1 MLGKRVLLII
11 GGGIAAYRSLELIR
25 RLRERGCF
33 VSTCLT
39 KSGREFVTPLSVS
52 ALSEQKVHLD
62 LFDLT
67 QESEMGH
74 IELSRSVDLIIVA
87 PGTAD
92 IMSKM
97 ANGAANDLASSLLL
111 ATDKQILVAPAMNVR
126 MWNHPST
133 RRNHDT
139 LVADGVKFIG
149 PNEGKMAC
157 GDYGPGRMS
166 EPDEIADKAES
177 ILRQGPLNSIRAI
190 ITSGPTY
197 EAIDPVRFIGNRSSG
212 AQGSAIA
219 SALVRLGADVTFIS
233 GPGTVNYPQGVKV
246 VTVETADEMFSAVNE
261 ALPAEVAIFVAAVS
275 DWKIENV
282 QRQKIKKSSRQT
294 APTLVLA
301 ENKDIL
307 SHVSNLKQNRP
318 KLVIG
323 FAAESENILE
333 NARTKRLKKGCDW
346 IVAND
351 VSVGSGVMGG
361 KSNKVSLISEMNT
374 ENWPKMSK
382 ENVAKRLIEK
392 ILKLS
397 LIHI

>member
-97 ANGAANDLASSLLL
+97 ANGAANDLASTLLL

-177 ILRQGPLNSIRAI
+177 ILRQGPLNSIRVI

-219 SALVRLGADVTFIS
+219 SALARLGADVTFIT
-233 GPGTVNYPQGVKV
+233 GPSTVNYPDGVKIV
-246 VTVETADEMFSAVNE
+246 KVETADEMFSAVNE

-282 QRQKIKKSSRQT
+282 QRQKIKKSSGQK
-294 APTLVLA
+294 APSLVLA

-307 SHVSNLKQNRP
+307 SYVSNLKQDRP

-333 NARTKRLKKGCDW
+333 NASTKRRKKGCDW

-361 KSNKVSLISEMNT
+361 KSNTVSLISEKNT
-374 ENWPKMSK
+374 ENWPEMSK
-382 ENVAKRLIEK
+382 ENVAEQLVEK
-392 ILKLS
+392 ILKHLN
-397 LIHI
+397 

>member
-97 ANGAANDLASSLLL
+97 ANGAANDLASTLLL

-177 ILRQGPLNSIRAI
+177 ILRQGPLNSVRAI

-219 SALVRLGADVTFIS
+219 SALARLGADVTFIT
-233 GPGTVNYPQGVKV
+233 GPSTVNYPDGVKIV
-246 VTVETADEMFSAVNE
+246 KVETADEMFSAVNE

-282 QRQKIKKSSRQT
+282 QRQKIKKSSGQK
-294 APTLVLA
+294 APSLVLA

-307 SHVSNLKQNRP
+307 SYVSNLKQDRP

-333 NARTKRLKKGCDW
+333 NASTKRGKKGCDW

-351 VSVGSGVMGG
+351 VSLGSGVMGG
-361 KSNKVSLISEMNT
+361 KSNKVSLISETNT
-374 ENWPKMSK
+374 ENWPDMSK
-382 ENVAKRLIEK
+382 ENVAERLVEK
-392 ILKLS
+392 ILKHLN
-397 LIHI
+397 

>member
-97 ANGAANDLASSLLL
+97 ANGAANDLASTLLM

-219 SALVRLGADVTFIS
+219 SALVRLGADVTFIT
-233 GPGTVNYPQGVKV
+233 GPSTVNYPDGVKV
-246 VTVETADEMFSAVNE
+246 VKVETADEMFLAVNE

-282 QRQKIKKSSRQT
+282 QRQKIKKSSGQK
-294 APTLVLA
+294 APSLVLA

-307 SHVSNLKQNRP
+307 SYVSNLKQDRP

-333 NARTKRLKKGCDW
+333 NASTKRSKKGCDW

-351 VSVGSGVMGG
+351 VSLGSGVMGG
-361 KSNKVSLISEMNT
+361 KSNKVSLISETNT
-374 ENWPKMSK
+374 ENWPDMSK
-382 ENVAKRLIEK
+382 ENVAERLVEK
-392 ILKLS
+392 ILKHLN
-397 LIHI
+397 

>member
-1 MLGKRVLLII
+1 MMLGKRVLLII

-97 ANGAANDLASSLLL
+97 ANGAANDLASTLLL

-219 SALVRLGADVTFIS
+219 SALVRLGADVTFIT
-233 GPGTVNYPQGVKV
+233 GPSTVNYPDGVKIV
-246 VTVETADEMFSAVNE
+246 KVETADEMFSAVNE

-282 QRQKIKKSSRQT
+282 QRQKIKKSSGQK
-294 APTLVLA
+294 APSLVLA

-307 SHVSNLKQNRP
+307 SYVSNLKQDRP

-333 NARTKRLKKGCDW
+333 NASTKRGKKGCDW

-351 VSVGSGVMGG
+351 VSLGSGVMGG
-361 KSNKVSLISEMNT
+361 KSNKVSLISETNT
-374 ENWPKMSK
+374 ENWPDMSK
-382 ENVAKRLIEK
+382 ENVAERLVEK
-392 ILKLS
+392 ILKHLN
-397 LIHI
+397 

>member
-97 ANGAANDLASSLLL
+97 ANGAANDLASTLLL

-126 MWNHPST
+126 MWKHPST

-219 SALVRLGADVTFIS
+219 SALARLGADVTFIT
-233 GPGTVNYPQGVKV
+233 GPSTVNYPDGVKIV
-246 VTVETADEMFSAVNE
+246 KVETADEMFLAVNE

-282 QRQKIKKSSRQT
+282 QRQKIKKSSGQK
-294 APTLVLA
+294 APSLVLA

-307 SHVSNLKQNRP
+307 SYVSNLKQDRP

-333 NARTKRLKKGCDW
+333 NASTKRGKKGCDW

-351 VSVGSGVMGG
+351 VSLGSGVMGG
-361 KSNKVSLISEMNT
+361 KSNKVSLISETNT
-374 ENWPKMSK
+374 ENWPDMSK
-382 ENVAKRLIEK
+382 ENVAERLVEK
-392 ILKLS
+392 ILKHLN
-397 LIHI
+397 

>member
-1 MLGKRVLLII
+1 MLGKRALLII

-97 ANGAANDLASSLLL
+97 ANGAANDLASTLLL

-219 SALVRLGADVTFIS
+219 SALVRLGADVTFIT
-233 GPGTVNYPQGVKV
+233 GPSTVNYPDGVKIV
-246 VTVETADEMFSAVNE
+246 KVETADEMFSAVNE

-282 QRQKIKKSSRQT
+282 QRQKIKKSSGQK
-294 APTLVLA
+294 APSLVLA

-307 SHVSNLKQNRP
+307 SYVSNLKQDRP

-333 NARTKRLKKGCDW
+333 NASTKRGKKGCDW

-351 VSVGSGVMGG
+351 VSLGSGVMGG
-361 KSNKVSLISEMNT
+361 KSNKVSLISETNT
-374 ENWPKMSK
+374 ENWPDMSK
-382 ENVAKRLIEK
+382 ENVAERLVEK
-392 ILKLS
+392 ILKHLN
-397 LIHI
+397 

>member
-74 IELSRSVDLIIVA
+74 IELSRSSDLIIVA

-97 ANGAANDLASSLLL
+97 ANGAANDLASTLLL

-219 SALVRLGADVTFIS
+219 SALVRLGADVTFIT
-233 GPGTVNYPQGVKV
+233 GPSTVNYPDGVKV
-246 VTVETADEMFSAVNE
+246 VKVETADEMFLAVNE

-282 QRQKIKKSSRQT
+282 QRQKIKKSSGQK
-294 APTLVLA
+294 APSLVLA

-307 SHVSNLKQNRP
+307 SHVSNLKQDRP

-333 NARTKRLKKGCDW
+333 NASTKRGKKGCDW

-351 VSVGSGVMGG
+351 VSLGSGVMGG
-361 KSNKVSLISEMNT
+361 KSNKVSLISETNT
-374 ENWPKMSK
+374 ENWPDMSK
-382 ENVAKRLIEK
+382 ENVAERLVEK
-392 ILKLS
+392 ILKH
-397 LIHI
+397 LI

>member
-97 ANGAANDLASSLLL
+97 ANGAANDLASTLLL

-177 ILRQGPLNSIRAI
+177 ILRQGPLNSIRVI

-219 SALVRLGADVTFIS
+219 SALARLGADVTFIT
-233 GPGTVNYPQGVKV
+233 GPSTVNYPDGVKV

-282 QRQKIKKSSRQT
+282 QKQKIKKSSGQK
-294 APTLVLA
+294 APSLVLA

-307 SHVSNLKQNRP
+307 SYVSNLKQDRP

-333 NARTKRLKKGCDW
+333 NASTKRSKKGCDW

-351 VSVGSGVMGG
+351 VSLGSGVMGG
-361 KSNKVSLISEMNT
+361 KSNKVSLISETNT
-374 ENWPKMSK
+374 ENWPDMSK
-382 ENVAKRLIEK
+382 ENVAERLVEK
-392 ILKLS
+392 ILKHLN
-397 LIHI
+397 

>member
-1 MLGKRVLLII
+1 MLGKRILLII

-39 KSGREFVTPLSVS
+39 KSGSEFVTPLSVS

-97 ANGAANDLASSLLL
+97 ANGAANDLASTLLL

-166 EPDEIADKAES
+166 EPDEIANKAES

-219 SALVRLGADVTFIS
+219 STLVRLGADVTFIT
-233 GPGTVNYPQGVKV
+233 GPSTVNYPDGVKV
-246 VTVETADEMFSAVNE
+246 VRVETADEMFLAVNE

-282 QRQKIKKSSRQT
+282 QRQKIKKSSGQQ
-294 APTLVLA
+294 APSLVLA

-307 SHVSNLKQNRP
+307 SYVSNLKQDRP

-333 NARTKRLKKGCDW
+333 NASTKRGKKGCDW

-351 VSVGSGVMGG
+351 VSLGSGVMGG
-361 KSNKVSLISEMNT
+361 KSNKISLISETNT
-374 ENWPKMSK
+374 ENWPDMSK
-382 ENVAKRLIEK
+382 ENVAERLVEK
-392 ILKLS
+392 ILKHLN
-397 LIHI
+397 

>member
-1 MLGKRVLLII
+1 MLGSRVLLII
-11 GGGIAAYRSLELIR
+11 GGGIAAYRALELIR
-25 RLRERGCF
+25 RLRERGCV

-39 KSGREFVTPLSVS
+39 KSGREFVTPLSIS

-67 QESEMGH
+67 EESEMGH
-74 IELSRSVDLIIVA
+74 IELSRSADLIIVA

-97 ANGAANDLASSLLL
+97 ANGAANDLASTLLM

-133 RRNHDT
+133 RRNHDI
-139 LVADGVKFIG
+139 LVSDGVKFIG

-177 ILRQGPLNSIRAI
+177 ILRQGPLNSIHAI

-233 GPGTVNYPQGVKV
+233 GPGTVNYPDGVKV

-294 APTLVLA
+294 VPTLVLA

-361 KSNKVSLISEMNT
+361 KCNKVSLISEMNT

-392 ILKLS
+392 ILKHLN
-397 LIHI
+397 

>member
-1 MLGKRVLLII
+1 MLGKRVLLIL

-97 ANGAANDLASSLLL
+97 ANGAANDLASTLLL

-177 ILRQGPLNSIRAI
+177 ILRQGPLNSIHAI

-219 SALVRLGADVTFIS
+219 SALVRLGADVTFIT
-233 GPGTVNYPQGVKV
+233 GPSTVNYPDGVKV
-246 VTVETADEMFSAVNE
+246 VAVETADEMFSAVNE

-282 QRQKIKKSSRQT
+282 QRQKIKKSSGQK
-294 APTLVLA
+294 APSLVLA

-307 SHVSNLKQNRP
+307 SYVSNLKQDRP

-333 NARTKRLKKGCDW
+333 NASTKRGKKGCDW

-361 KSNKVSLISEMNT
+361 KSNKVSLISETNT
-374 ENWPKMSK
+374 ENWPDMSK
-382 ENVAKRLIEK
+382 ENVAERLVEK
-392 ILKLS
+392 ILKHLN
-397 LIHI
+397 

>member
-97 ANGAANDLASSLLL
+97 ANGAANDLASTLLL

-219 SALVRLGADVTFIS
+219 SALARLGADVTFIT
-233 GPGTVNYPQGVKV
+233 GPSTVNYPDGVKIV
-246 VTVETADEMFSAVNE
+246 KVETADEMFSAVNE

-282 QRQKIKKSSRQT
+282 QRQKIKKSSGQK
-294 APTLVLA
+294 APSLVLA

-307 SHVSNLKQNRP
+307 SYVSNLKQDRP

-333 NARTKRLKKGCDW
+333 NASTKRSKKGCDW

-351 VSVGSGVMGG
+351 VSLGSGVMGG
-361 KSNKVSLISEMNT
+361 KSNKVNLISETNT
-374 ENWPKMSK
+374 ENWPDMSK
-382 ENVAKRLIEK
+382 ENVAERLVEK
-392 ILKLS
+392 ILKHLN
-397 LIHI
+397 

>member
-1 MLGKRVLLII
+1 MLII

-67 QESEMGH
+67 QESEIGH
-74 IELSRSVDLIIVA
+74 IELSRSVDLIVVA

-97 ANGAANDLASSLLL
+97 ANGAANDLASTLLL

-133 RRNHDT
+133 RRNYDT

-177 ILRQGPLNSIRAI
+177 ILRQGPLNSTHAI

-212 AQGSAIA
+212 TQGSAIA
-219 SALVRLGADVTFIS
+219 SALVRLGADVTFIT
-233 GPGTVNYPQGVKV
+233 GPSTVNYPDGVKV
-246 VTVETADEMFSAVNE
+246 VTVETADEMFLAVNE

-282 QRQKIKKSSRQT
+282 QRQKIKKSSGQK
-294 APTLVLA
+294 APSLVLA

-307 SHVSNLKQNRP
+307 SHVSNLKQDRP

-333 NARTKRLKKGCDW
+333 NASTKRGKKGCDW

-361 KSNKVSLISEMNT
+361 KSNKVSLISETNT
-374 ENWPKMSK
+374 ENWPDMSK
-382 ENVAKRLIEK
+382 ENVAERLVEK
-392 ILKLS
+392 ILKH
-397 LIHI
+397 LI

>member
-1 MLGKRVLLII
+1 MLGSRVLLII
-11 GGGIAAYRSLELIR
+11 GGGIAAYRALELIR
-25 RLRERGCF
+25 RLRERGCV

-39 KSGREFVTPLSVS
+39 KSGREFVTPLSIS

-67 QESEMGH
+67 EESEMGH
-74 IELSRSVDLIIVA
+74 IELSRSADLIIVA

-97 ANGAANDLASSLLL
+97 ANGAANDLASTLLM

-133 RRNHDT
+133 RRNHDI
-139 LVADGVKFIG
+139 LVSDGVKFIG

-177 ILRQGPLNSIRAI
+177 ILRQGPLNSIHAI
-190 ITSGPTY
+190 ITSGPTH

-392 ILKLS
+392 ILKHLN
-397 LIHI
+397 

>member
-97 ANGAANDLASSLLL
+97 ANGAANDLASTLLL

-219 SALVRLGADVTFIS
+219 SALARLGADVTFIT
-233 GPGTVNYPQGVKV
+233 GPSTVNYPDGVKIV
-246 VTVETADEMFSAVNE
+246 KVETADEMFSAVNK

-282 QRQKIKKSSRQT
+282 QRQKIKKSSGQK
-294 APTLVLA
+294 APSLVLA

-307 SHVSNLKQNRP
+307 SYVSNLKQDRP

-333 NARTKRLKKGCDW
+333 NASTKRSKKGCDW

-351 VSVGSGVMGG
+351 VSLGSGVMGG
-361 KSNKVSLISEMNT
+361 KSNKVSLISETNT
-374 ENWPKMSK
+374 ENWPDMSK
-382 ENVAKRLIEK
+382 ENVAERLVEK
-392 ILKLS
+392 ILKHLN
-397 LIHI
+397 

>member
-97 ANGAANDLASSLLL
+97 ANGAANDLASTLLL
-111 ATDKQILVAPAMNVR
+111 ASDKQILVAPAMNVR

-177 ILRQGPLNSIRAI
+177 ILRQGPLNSVRAI

-219 SALVRLGADVTFIS
+219 SALARLGADVTFIT
-233 GPGTVNYPQGVKV
+233 GPSTVNYPDGVKIV
-246 VTVETADEMFSAVNE
+246 KVETADEMFSAVNK

-282 QRQKIKKSSRQT
+282 QRQKIKKSSGQK
-294 APTLVLA
+294 APSLVLA

-307 SHVSNLKQNRP
+307 SYVSNLKQDRP

-333 NARTKRLKKGCDW
+333 NASTKRSKKGCDW

-351 VSVGSGVMGG
+351 VSLGSGVMGG
-361 KSNKVSLISEMNT
+361 KSNKVSLISETNT
-374 ENWPKMSK
+374 ENWPDMSK
-382 ENVAKRLIEK
+382 ENVAERLVEK
-392 ILKLS
+392 ILKHLN
-397 LIHI
+397 

>member
-67 QESEMGH
+67 QESELGH

-97 ANGAANDLASSLLL
+97 ANGAANDLASTLLL

-177 ILRQGPLNSIRAI
+177 ILRQGPLNSIRVI

-219 SALVRLGADVTFIS
+219 SALARLGADVTFIT
-233 GPGTVNYPQGVKV
+233 GPSTVNYPDGVKIV
-246 VTVETADEMFSAVNE
+246 KVETADEMFLAVNE

-282 QRQKIKKSSRQT
+282 QRQKIKKSSGQK
-294 APTLVLA
+294 APSLVLA

-307 SHVSNLKQNRP
+307 SYVSNLKQDRP

-333 NARTKRLKKGCDW
+333 NASTKRGKKGCDW

-351 VSVGSGVMGG
+351 VSLGSGVMGG
-361 KSNKVSLISEMNT
+361 KSNKISLISETNT
-374 ENWPKMSK
+374 ENWPDMSK
-382 ENVAKRLIEK
+382 ENVAERLVEK
-392 ILKLS
+392 ISKHLN
-397 LIHI
+397 

>member
-11 GGGIAAYRSLELIR
+11 GGGIAAYRSLEIIR

-97 ANGAANDLASSLLL
+97 AHGAANDLASTLLL

-219 SALVRLGADVTFIS
+219 SALARLGADVTFIT
-233 GPGTVNYPQGVKV
+233 GPSTVNYPDGVKIV
-246 VTVETADEMFSAVNE
+246 KVETADEMFSAVNE

-282 QRQKIKKSSRQT
+282 QRQKIKKSSGQK
-294 APTLVLA
+294 APSLVLA

-307 SHVSNLKQNRP
+307 SYVSNLKQDRP

-333 NARTKRLKKGCDW
+333 NASTKRGKKGCDW

-351 VSVGSGVMGG
+351 VSLGSGVMGG
-361 KSNKVSLISEMNT
+361 KSNKVSLISETNT
-374 ENWPKMSK
+374 ENWPDMSK
-382 ENVAKRLIEK
+382 ENVAERLVEK
-392 ILKLS
+392 ISKHLN
-397 LIHI
+397 

>member
-97 ANGAANDLASSLLL
+97 ANGAANDLASTLLL

-219 SALVRLGADVTFIS
+219 SALVRLGADVTFIT
-233 GPGTVNYPQGVKV
+233 GPSTVNYPDGVKIV
-246 VTVETADEMFSAVNE
+246 KVETADEMFLAVNE

-282 QRQKIKKSSRQT
+282 QRQKIKKSSGQK
-294 APTLVLA
+294 APSLVLA

-307 SHVSNLKQNRP
+307 SYVSNLKQDRP

-333 NARTKRLKKGCDW
+333 NASTKRGKKGCDW

-351 VSVGSGVMGG
+351 VSLGSGVMGG
-361 KSNKVSLISEMNT
+361 KSNKVSLISETNT
-374 ENWPKMSK
+374 ENWPDMSK
-382 ENVAKRLIEK
+382 ENVAERLVEK
-392 ILKLS
+392 ILKHLN
-397 LIHI
+397 

>member
-97 ANGAANDLASSLLL
+97 ANGAANDLASTLLL

-219 SALVRLGADVTFIS
+219 SALVRLGADVTFIT
-233 GPGTVNYPQGVKV
+233 GPSTVNYPDGVKIV
-246 VTVETADEMFSAVNE
+246 KVETADEMFLAVNE

-282 QRQKIKKSSRQT
+282 QRQKIKKSSGQK
-294 APTLVLA
+294 APSLVLA

-307 SHVSNLKQNRP
+307 SYVSNLKQDRP

-323 FAAESENILE
+323 FAAESENILV
-333 NARTKRLKKGCDW
+333 NASTKRGKKGCDW

-351 VSVGSGVMGG
+351 VSLGSGVMGG
-361 KSNKVSLISEMNT
+361 KSNKVSLISETNT
-374 ENWPKMSK
+374 ENWPDMSK
-382 ENVAKRLIEK
+382 ENVAERLVEK
-392 ILKLS
+392 ISKHLN
-397 LIHI
+397 

>member
-25 RLRERGCF
+25 RLRERGCI

-52 ALSEQKVHLD
+52 ALAEQKVHLD

-97 ANGAANDLASSLLL
+97 ANGTANDLASTLLM

-126 MWNHPST
+126 MWNHPAT
-133 RRNHDT
+133 RRNYDI
-139 LVADGVKFIG
+139 LVSDGVKFIG
-149 PNEGKMAC
+149 PNDGKMAC

-177 ILRQGPLNSIRAI
+177 ILRQGPLNSIHAI

-219 SALVRLGADVTFIS
+219 SALVRLGADVTFIT
-233 GPGTVNYPQGVKV
+233 GPGTVNYPDGVKV

-282 QRQKIKKSSRQT
+282 QRQKIKKSSGQT

-351 VSVGSGVMGG
+351 VSMGSGVMGG
-361 KSNKVSLISEMNT
+361 KSNKVSLISDMNT

-392 ILKLS
+392 ILKHLN
-397 LIHI
+397 

>member
-1 MLGKRVLLII
+1 MLGKRILLII

-39 KSGREFVTPLSVS
+39 KSGSEFVTPLSVS

-97 ANGAANDLASSLLL
+97 ANGAANDLASTLLL

-219 SALVRLGADVTFIS
+219 SALVRLGADVTFIT
-233 GPGTVNYPQGVKV
+233 GPSTINYPDGVKV
-246 VTVETADEMFSAVNE
+246 VTVETADEMFLAVNE

-282 QRQKIKKSSRQT
+282 QRQKIKKSSGQT

-333 NARTKRLKKGCDW
+333 NASLKRRKKGCDW

-351 VSVGSGVMGG
+351 VSVGSEVMGG
-361 KSNKVSLISEMNT
+361 KYNKVSLISEMNT
-374 ENWPKMSK
+374 ENWPKLSK
-382 ENVAKRLIEK
+382 EKVAERLVEK
-392 ILKLS
+392 ILLH
-397 LIHI
+397 LN

>member
-1 MLGKRVLLII
+1 
-11 GGGIAAYRSLELIR
+11 
-25 RLRERGCF
+25 
-33 VSTCLT
+33 
-39 KSGREFVTPLSVS
+39 
-52 ALSEQKVHLD
+52 
-62 LFDLT
+62 
-67 QESEMGH
+67 MGH

-97 ANGAANDLASSLLL
+97 ANGAANDLASTLLL

-219 SALVRLGADVTFIS
+219 SALARLGADVTFIT
-233 GPGTVNYPQGVKV
+233 GPSTVNYPDGVKIV
-246 VTVETADEMFSAVNE
+246 KVETADEMFSAVNE

-282 QRQKIKKSSRQT
+282 QRQKIKKSSGQK
-294 APTLVLA
+294 APSLVLA

-307 SHVSNLKQNRP
+307 SYVSNLKQDRP

-333 NARTKRLKKGCDW
+333 NASTKRGKKGCDW

-351 VSVGSGVMGG
+351 VSLGSGVMGG
-361 KSNKVSLISEMNT
+361 KSNKVSLISETNT
-374 ENWPKMSK
+374 ENWPDMSK
-382 ENVAKRLIEK
+382 ENVAERLVEK
-392 ILKLS
+392 ILKHLN
-397 LIHI
+397 

>member
-1 MLGKRVLLII
+1 MLGKRILLII

-39 KSGREFVTPLSVS
+39 KSGSEFVTPLSVS

-97 ANGAANDLASSLLL
+97 ANGAANDLASTLLL

-219 SALVRLGADVTFIS
+219 SALARLGADVTFIT
-233 GPGTVNYPQGVKV
+233 GPSTVNYPDGVKIV
-246 VTVETADEMFSAVNE
+246 KVETADEMFSAVNE

-282 QRQKIKKSSRQT
+282 QRQKIKKSSGQK
-294 APTLVLA
+294 APSLVLA

-307 SHVSNLKQNRP
+307 SYVSNLKQDRP

-333 NARTKRLKKGCDW
+333 NASTKRGKKGCDW

-351 VSVGSGVMGG
+351 VSLGSGVMGG
-361 KSNKVSLISEMNT
+361 KSNKVSLISETNT
-374 ENWPKMSK
+374 ENWPDMSK
-382 ENVAKRLIEK
+382 ENVAERLVEK
-392 ILKLS
+392 ILKHLN
-397 LIHI
+397 

>member
-97 ANGAANDLASSLLL
+97 ANGAANDLASTLLL

-126 MWNHPST
+126 MWKHPST

-219 SALVRLGADVTFIS
+219 SALARLGADVIFIT
-233 GPGTVNYPQGVKV
+233 GPSTVNYPDGVKIV
-246 VTVETADEMFSAVNE
+246 KVETADEMFSAVNE

-282 QRQKIKKSSRQT
+282 QRQKIKKSSGQK
-294 APTLVLA
+294 APSLVLA

-307 SHVSNLKQNRP
+307 SYVSNLKQDRP

-333 NARTKRLKKGCDW
+333 NASTKRSKKGCDW

-351 VSVGSGVMGG
+351 VSLGSGVMGG
-361 KSNKVSLISEMNT
+361 KSNKVSLISETNT
-374 ENWPKMSK
+374 ENWPDMSK
-382 ENVAKRLIEK
+382 ENVAERLVEK
-392 ILKLS
+392 ISKHLN
-397 LIHI
+397 

>member
-1 MLGKRVLLII
+1 MLGKRILLII

-97 ANGAANDLASSLLL
+97 ANGAANDLASTLLL

-219 SALVRLGADVTFIS
+219 SALARLGADVTFIT
-233 GPGTVNYPQGVKV
+233 GPSTVNYPDGVKIV
-246 VTVETADEMFSAVNE
+246 KVETADEMFSAVNE

-282 QRQKIKKSSRQT
+282 QRQKIKKSSGQK
-294 APTLVLA
+294 APSLVLA

-307 SHVSNLKQNRP
+307 SYVSNLKQDRP

-333 NARTKRLKKGCDW
+333 NASTKRGKKGCDW

-351 VSVGSGVMGG
+351 VSLGSGVMGG
-361 KSNKVSLISEMNT
+361 KSNKVSLISETNT
-374 ENWPKMSK
+374 ENWPDMSK
-382 ENVAKRLIEK
+382 ENVAERLVEK
-392 ILKLS
+392 ILKHLN
-397 LIHI
+397 